1 MCPSATAT
9 MRTRAHHFAS
19 QLIALEARALVAKQ
33 ARAVPVARAP
43 NQHFVRVPQ
52 RTSLRV
58 EAKDKRRK
66 QTVDNPHSVLVH
78 FRLPK
83 DLLGVMR
90 SLPLITLSSV
100 SPPFFL
106 TSVRSHLCRFSNS
119 CVSGC
124 CTYTI
129 THRMFLEKSA
139 QSLNSRLS
147 MAFNLSSLPV
157 SVCGCVPLLLQQDNG
172 LRLVGTT
179 TTCCAHRHSRLT
191 RRGLDKKQTVSHRK
205 IGTHG
210 LYSTWYL
217 RSLADPFAAVPRH
230 ALPFSRSCFSLAAT
244 TSFSSSDVPRRHAAD
259 TRAYQQLVTS
269 LCRKASNDRSSDP
282 TAARQSADTGPP
294 SNTHDFEIRPSIIH

>member
-19 QLIALEARALVAKQ
+19 QLIALEARAPVAKQ

-90 SLPLITLSSV
+90 SLPLITLFVGFASV
-100 SPPFFL
+100 FL
-106 TSVRSHLCRFSNS
+106 NFCAAAPLPLLEQLRVGVLHVHDS
-119 CVSGC
+119 
-124 CTYTI
+124 
-129 THRMFLEKSA
+129 HRMFLEKSA

-147 MAFNLSSLPV
+147 MAFNLSSLSV
-157 SVCGCVPLLLQQDNG
+157 SVWW
-172 LRLVGTT
+172 LRAFVA
-179 TTCCAHRHSRLT
+179 CSRT
-191 RRGLDKKQTVSHRK
+191 MVFGWWAPQ
-205 IGTHG
+205 
-210 LYSTWYL
+210 L
-217 RSLADPFAAVPRH
+217 R
-230 ALPFSRSCFSLAAT
+230 
-244 TSFSSSDVPRRHAAD
+244 
-259 TRAYQQLVTS
+259 
-269 LCRKASNDRSSDP
+269 
-282 TAARQSADTGPP
+282 AARTATLA
-294 SNTHDFEIRPSIIH
+294 